1 MWLKNES
8 GKGIYMEELYQER
21 MELAVARIQEIR
33 EELTRRIETLKVK
46 KSADPLEPK
55 PGDDLSESKQAVA
68 SEAEYLSFFESAA
81 RFLVLMMEQWDFVST
96 GAIRTASLEELQKRN
111 EQVYYDVLPAQYEK
125 SYVNP
130 DVAADIFGQEM
141 GKVLCVLMAE
151 LRGMI
156 GCVYEGDAEGT
167 LIRLE
172 LFLECY
178 QSYCS
183 EPSGFRPSCVRD
195 ILYWYVS
202 DYSETRMEL
211 RIKTQVDPS
220 YDFAQKIIMES
231 DLKDPRFLYLYGEY
245 VSPAALR
252 TLAFLNEQTPERLEL
267 MAKTFTEGYRIGFA
281 TTGRDISIKNSVNIR
296 YALGFEPMIRI
307 AIRNFEEIGLA
318 TTMYRAGSSL
328 FYGHSVD
335 KNGFFGSNPNKQF
348 DFDHR
353 EDLAL
358 LLDGQ
363 LVNRKLEC
371 LKAGYESYKAMA
383 KTFGGPAVQEI
394 FGEEDFE
401 PVTKQT
407 APAYSKEQQ
416 KLCVEY
422 ASKAGQITNTY
433 IPGEERSFT
442 IIAFPVPEIGE
453 QFEAIFDETITINTL
468 DYTLY
473 QGIQQKIIDAL
484 DQGTDVIVKGC
495 GENRTNLNIHL
506 HELNNPDKETNFENC
521 VADVNIPVG
530 EVFTSPVLKGTTG
543 ILHVTSVFLEGL
555 EYKDLF
561 IELKDGMVADYGC
574 SNFADKEASR
584 KLMNDNILAHH
595 DTVPIGEFAIG
606 TNTTAFVMAGKFG
619 IESKMPIL
627 IAEKT
632 GPHFAFGDTCYSHS
646 EEVPMFNP
654 DGKRMIAVDNECSI
668 LRDEAPEKAYFNCHT
683 DITIPYNEL
692 GELSVLCKDGEKL
705 PIILNGRFVLDG
717 TEVLNKPLEEQ

>member
-1 MWLKNES
+1 
-8 GKGIYMEELYQER
+8 MEELYQER
-21 MELAVARIQEIR
+21 MELAVARIQEIC
-33 EELTRRIETLKVK
+33 EELTRRKETIEAEKMQ
-46 KSADPLEPK
+46 A
-55 PGDDLSESKQAVA
+55 DLSVPKQIAA
-68 SEAEYLSFFESAA
+68 SEQDYLSFFESAA
-81 RFLVLMMEQWDFVST
+81 RFLLLMMEQWDFVSS
-96 GAIRTASLEELQKRN
+96 GAIKTASLEELQKRN
-111 EQVYYDVLPAQYEK
+111 EQVYYDVLPSQYEK

-130 DVAADIFGQEM
+130 DVATKIFGEEM
-141 GKVLCVLMAE
+141 GKVLCVLMTE

-156 GCVYEGDAEGT
+156 GCVYEGDREGT

-252 TLAFLNEQTPERLEL
+252 TLAFLNEQPPERLEL

-606 TNTTAFVMAGKFG
+606 TNTTAFVMARKFG

>member
-8 GKGIYMEELYQER
+8 GKGIDMEDFYQER

-33 EELTRRIETLKVK
+33 EELTRRIETLEAK
-46 KSADPLEPK
+46 KSADLSEPK
-55 PGDDLSESKQAVA
+55 PSAQLSESKQAVA
-68 SEAEYLSFFESAA
+68 SEAEYLFFFESAA

-130 DVAADIFGQEM
+130 GVAVDIFGQEM

-172 LFLECY
+172 
-178 QSYCS
+178 SYCS
-183 EPSGFRPSCVRD
+183 EPSGFRPSCIKE

-220 YDFAQKIIMES
+220 YDFAQKIVMES

-252 TLAFLNEQTPERLEL
+252 TLAFLNEQPQERLEL

-363 LVNRKLEC
+363 MVNRKLEC
-371 LKAGYESYKAMA
+371 LKAGYESNKDKA
-383 KTFGGPAVQEI
+383 KTFGGPAVLEI

-407 APAYSKEQQ
+407 APAYTKEQQ

-561 IELKDGMVADYGC
+561 IELQDGMIADYGC
-574 SNFADKEASR
+574 CNFADKEASR

-606 TNTTAFVMAGKFG
+606 TNTTAFVVARKYG

-654 DGKRMIAVDNECSI
+654 DGKRMIAVDNECSV
-668 LRDEAPEKAYFNCHT
+668 LRKEAPEKAYFNCHT

-717 TEVLNKPLEEQ
+717 TEVLNKPLEER

>member
-55 PGDDLSESKQAVA
+55 PGDDPSESKQAVA

-220 YDFAQKIIMES
+220 YDFAQKIVMES

-252 TLAFLNEQTPERLEL
+252 TLAFLNEQPQERLEL
-267 MAKTFTEGYRIGFA
+267 MPKNFTEG
-281 TTGRDISIKNSVNIR
+281 
-296 YALGFEPMIRI
+296 
-307 AIRNFEEIGLA
+307 
-318 TTMYRAGSSL
+318 
-328 FYGHSVD
+328 
-335 KNGFFGSNPNKQF
+335 
-348 DFDHR
+348 
-353 EDLAL
+353 
-358 LLDGQ
+358 
-363 LVNRKLEC
+363 
-371 LKAGYESYKAMA
+371 
-383 KTFGGPAVQEI
+383 
-394 FGEEDFE
+394 
-401 PVTKQT
+401 
-407 APAYSKEQQ
+407 
-416 KLCVEY
+416 
-422 ASKAGQITNTY
+422 
-433 IPGEERSFT
+433 
-442 IIAFPVPEIGE
+442 
-453 QFEAIFDETITINTL
+453 
-468 DYTLY
+468 
-473 QGIQQKIIDAL
+473 
-484 DQGTDVIVKGC
+484 
-495 GENRTNLNIHL
+495 
-506 HELNNPDKETNFENC
+506 
-521 VADVNIPVG
+521 
-530 EVFTSPVLKGTTG
+530 
-543 ILHVTSVFLEGL
+543 
-555 EYKDLF
+555 
-561 IELKDGMVADYGC
+561 
-574 SNFADKEASR
+574 
-584 KLMNDNILAHH
+584 
-595 DTVPIGEFAIG
+595 
-606 TNTTAFVMAGKFG
+606 
-619 IESKMPIL
+619 
-627 IAEKT
+627 
-632 GPHFAFGDTCYSHS
+632 
-646 EEVPMFNP
+646 
-654 DGKRMIAVDNECSI
+654 
-668 LRDEAPEKAYFNCHT
+668 
-683 DITIPYNEL
+683 
-692 GELSVLCKDGEKL
+692 
-705 PIILNGRFVLDG
+705 
-717 TEVLNKPLEEQ
+717 